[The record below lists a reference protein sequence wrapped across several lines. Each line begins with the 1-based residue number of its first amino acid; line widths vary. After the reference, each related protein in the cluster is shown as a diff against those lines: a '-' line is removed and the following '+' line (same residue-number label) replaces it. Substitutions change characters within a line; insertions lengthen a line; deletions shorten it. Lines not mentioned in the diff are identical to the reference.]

1 MIRKIGYF
9 DDKEQFNAIKD
20 ITEREEREIYNF
32 ERELVGYF
40 NDILLYQMV
49 LKNYQILVDL
59 IETYEAEMNNDGRL
73 QSFNEA
79 VIELNRCILNFLTV
93 FRTFLDHHEARIKRE
108 DGKKSQELHQF
119 KEYCSSQFDSNVA
132 YRFFY
137 KYRNFCQHS
146 GVPISSIVTRLTQTD
161 TGEEKAVLDI
171 LISKGRL
178 LKDSAFLGQIV
189 KRDIEAHEGDLNLKK
204 LLLEFDG
211 SIKDI
216 HKGIIRIKKDRIL
229 SAFKM
234 LLSYT
239 YRPEV
244 GLISVGIIIARNLE
258 EYKKGNMQ
266 IYPIGFSN
274 FKEIIDDLRGL
285 GFDSLEIDGQSFL
298 LKTLR

>member
-1 MIRKIGYF
+1 MIRKIGYL
-9 DDKEQFNAIKD
+9 DDKKQFNVIKD
-20 ITEREEREIYNF
+20 ITEREEREIYDF
-32 ERELVGYF
+32 ERELGDYF

-49 LKNYQILVDL
+49 LKNYQIIVDL
-59 IETYEAEMNNDGRL
+59 IEAYEVEVNNDRRL
-73 QSFNEA
+73 QSFKET

-108 DGKKSQELHQF
+108 YGKESQELRQF
-119 KEYCSSQFDSNVA
+119 KKYCSFEFDSNVA

-137 KYRNFCQHS
+137 KYRNYCQHC
-146 GVPISSIVTRLTQTD
+146 GVPISRIVTRLTQTD
-161 TGEEKAVLDI
+161 TGEEKAVFDI
-171 LISKGRL
+171 FISKERL
-178 LKDSAFLGQIV
+178 LKDFNWGPIV
-189 KRDIEAHEGDLNLKK
+189 KGDIEAHEGDLNLKK

-234 LLSYT
+234 LMSYT

-244 GLISVGIIIARNLE
+244 GLISVGIITARNLE
-258 EYKKGNMQ
+258 EYKKGNAQ
-266 IYPIGFSN
+266 INPIGFSN
-274 FKEIIDDLRGL
+274 FKEIIDDLREL

-298 LKTLR
+298 LKTLC

>member
-1 MIRKIGYF
+1 MIRKIGYL
-9 DDKEQFNAIKD
+9 DDKKQFNVIKD
-20 ITEREEREIYNF
+20 ITEREEREIYDF
-32 ERELVGYF
+32 ERELGDYF

-49 LKNYQILVDL
+49 LKNYQIIVDL
-59 IETYEAEMNNDGRL
+59 IEAYEVEVNNDRRL
-73 QSFNEA
+73 QSFKET

-108 DGKKSQELHQF
+108 YGKESQELRQF
-119 KEYCSSQFDSNVA
+119 KKYCSSEFDSNVA

-137 KYRNFCQHS
+137 KYRNYCQHC
-146 GVPISSIVTRLTQTD
+146 GVPISRIVTRLTQTD
-161 TGEEKAVLDI
+161 TGEEKAVFDI
-171 LISKGRL
+171 FISKERL
-178 LKDSAFLGQIV
+178 LKDFNWGPIV
-189 KRDIEAHEGDLNLKK
+189 KGDIEAHEGDLNLKK

-234 LLSYT
+234 LMSYT

-244 GLISVGIIIARNLE
+244 GLISVGIITARNLE
-258 EYKKGNMQ
+258 EYKKGNAQ
-266 IYPIGFSN
+266 INPIGFSN
-274 FKEIIDDLRGL
+274 FKEIIDDLREL

-298 LKTLR
+298 LKTLC

>member
-1 MIRKIGYF
+1 MIRKIGYL
-9 DDKEQFNAIKD
+9 DDKKQFNVIKD
-20 ITEREEREIYNF
+20 ITEREEREIYDF
-32 ERELVGYF
+32 ERELGDYF

-49 LKNYQILVDL
+49 LKNYQIIVDL
-59 IETYEAEMNNDGRL
+59 IEAYEVEVNNDRRL
-73 QSFNEA
+73 QSFKET

-108 DGKKSQELHQF
+108 YGKESQELRQF
-119 KEYCSSQFDSNVA
+119 KKYCSSEFDSNVA

-137 KYRNFCQHS
+137 KYRNYCQHC
-146 GVPISSIVTRLTQTD
+146 GVPISRIVTRLTQTD
-161 TGEEKAVLDI
+161 TGEEKAVFDI
-171 LISKGRL
+171 FISKEGL
-178 LKDSAFLGQIV
+178 LKDFNWGPIV
-189 KRDIEAHEGDLNLKK
+189 KGDIEAHEGDLNLKK

-234 LLSYT
+234 LMSYT

-244 GLISVGIIIARNLE
+244 GLISVGIITARNLE
-258 EYKKGNMQ
+258 EYKKGNAQ
-266 IYPIGFSN
+266 INPIDFSN
-274 FKEIIDDLRGL
+274 FKEIIDDLREL

-298 LKTLR
+298 LKTLC